1 MFQVFHIFSQQQI
14 YLMDSSQQRKTIG
27 LWPAVSIIIGSIIG
41 SGVFMKPATM
51 AAQVGSPLW
60 MTAVWIIAGVFSLIG
75 ALIYAEVGAMLPETG
90 GQYVYFRHMYG
101 KFIAFLYGWAA
112 FAVINTAAVAA
123 ISFVCAQ
130 YADYFL
136 HLPRLNAITEHSFVI
151 HLPFLGNLYPLENLG
166 VKALAVSLVIV
177 LTLLNYVSI
186 KAGSALQ
193 VISTV
198 VKMAVIA
205 ALVLGILF
213 SGKGN
218 AANFVEALH
227 PKQGIGLLSGLVGA
241 LTGAFMAYD
250 GWINITFV
258 GGEINNPQKNIPRSL
273 FIGVFACIIVYV
285 LVNQAYLYIL
295 PVEKVAASPLVA
307 SDAIAVALGTTSGA
321 IVAAMVV
328 ICTFGA
334 INGNIMSVARVT
346 YAMSIDKVFFSWTGK
361 EHPRFRTPGNA
372 LILHGLWS
380 AALVISG
387 SFDMLADMFTFISW
401 IAYLMGAVGI
411 FILRKKMPTAARPYK
426 AWGYPLL
433 AALFIAFAAFYVVS
447 TIWND
452 INNYHSGKAPVINS
466 LLGIAITAL
475 GIPVYGYF
483 ILRRKRNQQVK
494 A

>member
-1 MFQVFHIFSQQQI
+1 MSQSKLKQ
-14 YLMDSSQQRKTIG
+14 SIG

-51 AAQVGSPLW
+51 AAQLGSPLW

-90 GQYVYFRHMYG
+90 GQYIYFRHMYG
-101 KFIAFLYGWAA
+101 RFVAFLYGWAA
-112 FAVINTAAVAA
+112 FTVINTAAVAA
-123 ISFVCAQ
+123 IAFVCAQ

-136 HLPRLNAITEHSFVI
+136 HLPRLDAAAEKMVAL

-166 VKALAVSLVIV
+166 VKLLAVVLVLA
-177 LTLLNYVSI
+177 LTLLNYISVR
-186 KAGSALQ
+186 AGSALQ
-193 VISTV
+193 VISTL
-198 VKMAVIA
+198 VKMLVIA
-205 ALVLGILF
+205 ALVLGILL
-213 SGKGN
+213 SGKGSTGH
-218 AANFVEALH
+218 FIQSLH
-227 PKQGIGLLSGLVGA
+227 PKEGMGLLSGLVGA

-258 GGEINNPQKNIPRSL
+258 GGEISQPQKTIPRSL
-273 FIGVFACIIVYV
+273 FIGVFACIVVYI
-285 LVNQAYLYIL
+285 LVNQAYLYVL
-295 PVEKVAASPLVA
+295 PVEQVAASPLVA
-307 SDAIAVALGTTSGA
+307 SDAIAVALGTTSAA

-346 YAMSIDKVFFSWTGK
+346 YAMSIDRLFFSWTGR

-372 LILHGLWS
+372 LLLHGTWAS
-380 AALVISG
+380 VLVISG

-411 FILRKKMPTAARPYK
+411 FILRKKMPLAARPYK

-433 AALFIAFAAFYVVS
+433 AALFIVFAAFYVVS
-447 TIWND
+447 TVWND
-452 INNYHSGKAPVINS
+452 VNNYQQGKAPVINS
-466 LLGIAITAL
+466 LLGLAITAL
-475 GIPVYGYF
+475 GIPLYAWF
-483 ILRRKRNQQVK
+483 IFGKK
-494 A
+494 KKSAPG